1 MRADLS
7 SNADFSM
14 TMSSQAASFMVSE
27 LTSGGASML
36 PATSEVLGG
45 IKVGDGL
52 KITQEGRL
60 SVDAAGQAEQDNT
73 RPITSAAVYAE
84 IGNINSLLETI

>member
-1 MRADLS
+1 
-7 SNADFSM
+7 
-14 TMSSQAASFMVSE
+14 
-27 LTSGGASML
+27 ML

>member
-1 MRADLS
+1 MKAVLS
-7 SNADFSM
+7 TNADFQVKLSAAASSFRISG
-14 TMSSQAASFMVSE
+14 MSSGSSF
-27 LTSGGASML
+27 L
-36 PATSEVLGG
+36 PAATSEILGG

-52 KITQEGRL
+52 KITREGRL

-73 RPITSAAVYAE
+73 KPITSAAVYAE

>member
-1 MRADLS
+1 MKAVLS
-7 SNADFSM
+7 TNADFQVQLSAAASSFRISG
-14 TMSSQAASFMVSE
+14 MSSGGSF
-27 LTSGGASML
+27 L
-36 PATSEVLGG
+36 PAATAEVLGG

-73 RPITSAAVYAE
+73 KPITSAAVYAE